1 MALFKFKSKGKTRQL
16 VDLIYPVGTIYE
28 STSATNPGTLFGGT
42 WETFGAGRVL
52 IGAGQ
57 GNDGSTSMSFA
68 PDSEG
73 GMYINNKIN
82 VARNYYGLVSGNSPF
97 IGKVL
102 VWDEENTDESPNAKL
117 ANISIV
123 QPYKTIYRWRR
134 IA

>member
-1 MALFKFKSKGKTRQL
+1 
-16 VDLIYPVGTIYE
+16 
-28 STSATNPGTLFGGT
+28 
-42 WETFGAGRVL
+42 
-52 IGAGQ
+52 
-57 GNDGSTSMSFA
+57 MSFA
-68 PDSEG
+68 PDSQG

>member
-1 MALFKFKSKGKTRQL
+1 MF
-16 VDLIYPVGTIYE
+16 IVGDE
-28 STSATNPGTLFGGT
+28 FPKC
-42 WETFGAGRVL
+42 
-52 IGAGQ
+52 
-57 GNDGSTSMSFA
+57 MSFA